1 MGRER
6 EIIVGATTRPHEG
19 SSHTRMRIWLVVIVT
34 IALASAISI
43 WVDAT
48 RALAVRPQI
57 AASPASVTPSP
68 INPSPSAIPGVPQ
81 GQGQWVVNGAT
92 VKLAG
97 AIATEVDAGGNT
109 FKANVRAAKGAWTSR
124 FGITGES
131 PLLLD
136 MSVTGPGPSVDAQ
149 VEAFGV
155 PIRIQGT
162 PGQDLNIVFGRS
174 ARTSAMVVDDEVL
187 ATTAVRSPH
196 AAALSSQAIATRLW
210 SDWLRLV
217 VAFTIVGW
225 VLLLVAGG
233 LREHGS
239 SIKPRLAV
247 KRLGM
252 GALLALDIPLAC
264 LLVIA
269 VGLPLGLWWLGL
281 LGLLAFVA
289 LAAVGYAYAGYQI
302 GRLILDGVGGG
313 RLSWLLAVPLGVALV
328 VLVGLAPYAGGV
340 LSVLITVYGIGSLL
354 FRPALS
360 AAARPETAIMTRPQE
375 APSAPGRPIVD

>member
-1 MGRER
+1 M
-6 EIIVGATTRPHEG
+6 
-19 SSHTRMRIWLVVIVT
+19 WLVVTLTVT
-34 IALASAISI
+34 LASAIAI
-43 WVDAT
+43 WVGAVS
-48 RALAVRPQI
+48 ALAVRPQI
-57 AASPASVTPSP
+57 ASSPASVTPSP
-68 INPSPSAIPGVPQ
+68 TNPPPSAAPEVPQ
-81 GQGQWVVNGAT
+81 GRGQWVVNGAT

-109 FKANVRAAKGAWTSR
+109 FTAKVSAAKGAWTSR
-124 FGITGES
+124 FGIAGEG
-131 PLLLD
+131 PITFD
-136 MSVTGPGPSVDAQ
+136 TSVTGPGPSVDAQ
-149 VEAFGV
+149 VDALGV

-174 ARTSAMVVDDEVL
+174 ARTSAMVADDEAL
-187 ATTAVRSPH
+187 AIAVGSPD
-196 AAALSSQAIATRLW
+196 AAALSSQALATKLW

-252 GALLALDIPLAC
+252 GALFALDIPLAC

-302 GRLILDGVGGG
+302 GRLILDSVGGD

-328 VLVGLAPYAGGV
+328 VLVGLAPYVGGV
-340 LSVLITVYGIGSLL
+340 LSVIVTVYGIGSLL
-354 FRPALS
+354 FRPTLS
-360 AAARPETAIMTRPQE
+360 AAAGPEKSLVTRPVE
-375 APSAPGRPIVD
+375 ASSAPGRPIVD

>member
-1 MGRER
+1 M
-6 EIIVGATTRPHEG
+6 
-19 SSHTRMRIWLVVIVT
+19 WLVVILTVT
-34 IALASAISI
+34 LASAIAT
-43 WVDAT
+43 WVDAVT
-48 RALAVRPQI
+48 ALAVRPEI
-57 AASPASVTPSP
+57 ASSPASVTPSP
-68 INPSPSAIPGVPQ
+68 TSPSPSATPEVLQ

-109 FKANVRAAKGAWTSR
+109 FKANVRATKSAWTSR

-131 PLLLD
+131 PLIVD
-136 MSVTGPGPSVDAQ
+136 MSVSGPGPSVDAQ

-155 PIRIQGT
+155 PVRIQGT

-174 ARTSAMVVDDEVL
+174 ARTSAMVADDAAL
-187 ATTAVRSPH
+187 ATTVRSPG
-196 AAALSSQAIATRLW
+196 AAAVSSEAIATRLW

-281 LGLLAFVA
+281 LGLVAFVA

-313 RLSWLLAVPLGVALV
+313 RLSWLLAVPPGVALV
-328 VLVGLAPYAGGV
+328 VLVGLVPYVGGV
-340 LSVLITVYGIGSLL
+340 LSVLVTVYGIGSLL
-354 FRPALS
+354 FRPTLS
-360 AAARPETAIMTRPQE
+360 AAAGPETAIATRPVE

>member
-1 MGRER
+1 VGREK
-6 EIIVGATTRPHEG
+6 EIVVGATSRPTEV
-19 SSHTRMRIWLVVIVT
+19 SSHASVRRWLVVILTVT
-34 IALASAISI
+34 LASAIAI
-43 WVDAT
+43 WVHAVT
-48 RALAVRPQI
+48 AQAVRPQL
-57 AASPASVTPSP
+57 ASSPASVTPSP
-68 INPSPSAIPGVPQ
+68 TNPSPSATPEVPQ

-97 AIATEVDAGGNT
+97 AMATEVDAGGNT
-109 FKANVRAAKGAWTSR
+109 FKANVRATKDAWTSR
-124 FGITGES
+124 FGITGEG
-131 PLLLD
+131 PLTLD
-136 MSVTGPGPSVDAQ
+136 MSVSGPGPSVDAQ
-149 VEAFGV
+149 VQAFGV

-174 ARTSAMVVDDEVL
+174 ARTSAMVAGDEAL
-187 ATTAVRSPH
+187 ATAGRSPD
-196 AAALSSQAIATRLW
+196 AAAVSSEAIATRLW

-225 VLLLVAGG
+225 LLLLVAGG

-328 VLVGLAPYAGGV
+328 VLVGLAPYVGGI
-340 LSVLITVYGIGSLL
+340 LSVIVTVYGIGSLL
-354 FRPALS
+354 FRPTLS
-360 AAARPETAIMTRPQE
+360 AAAGPEKSLVTRPAE
-375 APSAPGRPIVD
+375 ASSTPGRPIVD